1 MNASQLSTGAKIA
14 AGSAVA
20 LLIVMFLPWYGVE
33 VKSLSISE
41 SGNAWETLSSIDIM
55 LLLCALI
62 AIGIVGAKATGA
74 LPALPVPA
82 GTIVAGVG
90 ALALLL
96 VLFRLIDSPAPSDL
110 PDAVDVT
117 RKFGI
122 FLGLIASAGLAYGGY
137 TLMNEE
143 R

>member
-1 MNASQLSTGAKIA
+1 MDASQLSTGAKIA
-14 AGSAVA
+14 AASGLA
-20 LLIVMFLPWYGVE
+20 LLLVMFLPWYGIE
-33 VKSLSISE
+33 VRALDVAE
-41 SGNAWETLSSIDIM
+41 SGNAWEVFSSIDIM
-55 LLLCALI
+55 LFLAGLI
-62 AIGIVGAKATGA
+62 AIGVVGAKAAGA

-96 VLFRLIDSPAPSDL
+96 VLYRLIDSPASGDL

-117 RKFGI
+117 RKVGI
-122 FLGLIASAGLAYGGY
+122 FLGLVASAGIAFGGY
-137 TLMNEE
+137 TMMTEE